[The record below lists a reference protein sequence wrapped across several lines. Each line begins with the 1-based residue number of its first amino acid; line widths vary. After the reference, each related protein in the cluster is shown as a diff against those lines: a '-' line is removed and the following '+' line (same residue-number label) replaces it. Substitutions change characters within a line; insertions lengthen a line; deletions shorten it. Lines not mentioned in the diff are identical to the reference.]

1 MIDLI
6 GRGDK
11 CRILEREIFIIL
23 MIFKKGDITEYWL
36 LKVLSFFCFFYDRW
50 RPKRKRLPR
59 NLEREKGAAFH
70 VAYIIPP

>member
-1 MIDLI
+1 
-6 GRGDK
+6 
-11 CRILEREIFIIL
+11 
-23 MIFKKGDITEYWL
+23 MIFKKRDMTEYWL

-59 NLEREKGAAFH
+59 NLERERGAAFH